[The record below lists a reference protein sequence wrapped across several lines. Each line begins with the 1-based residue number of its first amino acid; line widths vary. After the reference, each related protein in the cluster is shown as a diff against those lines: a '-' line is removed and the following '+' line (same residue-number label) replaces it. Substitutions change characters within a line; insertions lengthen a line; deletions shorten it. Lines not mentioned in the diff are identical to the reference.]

1 MQLAGWVLL
10 FARCS
15 LIFFSFSYGDQKEP
29 LEPMIATG
37 MFGNYVIQLGR
48 KAKNKPMIVIKVK
61 QTQPDG
67 SIIIVDK
74 PIKVISVQKKLV
86 QYLLAIT
93 MAQCKESIEILLIT
107 VPGI

>member
-67 SIIIVDK
+67 STIIVD
-74 PIKVISVQKKLV
+74 SEQKELV